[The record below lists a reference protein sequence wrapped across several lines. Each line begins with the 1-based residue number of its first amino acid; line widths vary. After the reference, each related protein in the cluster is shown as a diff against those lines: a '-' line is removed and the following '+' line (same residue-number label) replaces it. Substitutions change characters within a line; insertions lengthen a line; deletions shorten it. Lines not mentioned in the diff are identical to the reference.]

1 VQAVA
6 PLAAMA
12 LVRRYDA
19 DLVPTG
25 HALGL
30 ITLVTSLGSLM
41 VAGTVDR
48 LLQARFGEAARP
60 TVMAA
65 GALLA
70 VPCLV
75 WLALA
80 SDEAQA
86 LTAIALFLAPTSTAN
101 ALIPT
106 ILQDILPAD
115 LRARGFAIYSFVIAV
130 FCAVGPLITGA
141 LSDRTVGG
149 DLLLAMTIAGVP
161 TLLLATRSAGQMA
174 RWR

>member
-1 VQAVA
+1 MQAVA